1 MSTSFNNA
9 VIKNI
14 GPTPVTVVT
23 IASNARATV
32 IGLSLTNLT
41 TGNVMASV
49 QVNDG
54 AGNTGY
60 FCYNIIV
67 PPNTSLRAVSQ
78 GEKLIL
84 GSSNSLLISADQAGA
99 LDALVSYVTI
109 V

>member
-1 MSTSFNNA
+1 MSTTFNNA
-9 VIKNI
+9 VVKNI
-14 GPTPVTVVT
+14 GPTPVTAVQ
-23 IASNARATV
+23 ISSNARATV

-49 QVNDG
+49 QVDDG
-54 AGNTGY
+54 AGQVGY

-67 PPNTSLRAVSQ
+67 PPNTSVRAVSQ

-84 GSSNSLLISADQAGA
+84 GSSNSLIISADQAGA
-99 LDALVSYVTI
+99 LDALISYVTI